1 MQIFGAEDVAQRRLG
16 QQPGRVMGV
25 LHVGH
30 RHGCVGH
37 AVIDDGVHRDCHA
50 VPRQHLPQTNKSIN
64 RVKIKT
70 NAAGKSPL
78 EKKNTNLL
86 GWNVEDS
93 GTQVHF
99 GVSLDTRQDEEDS
112 WGAMK
117 GNDVSYYDDVLYL

>member
-64 RVKIKT
+64 RVKIKADT
-70 NAAGKSPL
+70 TGKFPL
-78 EKKNTNLL
+78 EKK
-86 GWNVEDS
+86 
-93 GTQVHF
+93 
-99 GVSLDTRQDEEDS
+99 TRTS
-112 WGAMK
+112 WGGMSK
-117 GNDVSYYDDVLYL
+117 TPVRKSTLV